1 MVSVRGS
8 IFSVVRERRG
18 APVTIRPPAFAYRGP
33 PLPGSG
39 LVIRSALHGA
49 AWLPALL
56 VPAAGAAGGRPL
68 FPWLL
73 LLALSADLLSLNF
86 PNLHIS
92 M

>member
-18 APVTIRPPAFAYRGP
+18 VPVTIRPPPSPIGGT
-33 PLPGSG
+33 PLSGSG

-56 VPAAGAAGGRPL
+56 VPAAGAAGGLPL
-68 FPWLL
+68 FPWSLCAVL
-73 LLALSADLLSLNF
+73 PGEVLSLNF